1 MFSAGGGVTL
11 TAILFSTLAL
21 VAVTMV
27 ATRVLGRNAGWLAA
41 AGLAALAFAVGNR
54 VPEILG
60 GSGSVLGT
68 GVVRET
74 APWIPSLDISL
85 GLRLDGLSALFL
97 IIVLGIGALV
107 MAYSARYMSDRNV
120 HHHTGYF
127 AWMLLFAFA
136 MTGLVLADDLIV
148 LFVFWELTTL
158 CSFFLINRSGGRA
171 GPPAVRTLLVTALGG
186 LALLF
191 AVVLI
196 VVRTGTTVVSEALAS
211 GVWSEDQGF
220 SAGIAVLVAVAA
232 MTKSAQFPFHMWL
245 PDAMVAPTPVSAY
258 LHAAAMV
265 KAGIYLLMLFS
276 PALGGT
282 VVWQSILITA
292 GLMTAVMGALFAMRC
307 FDLKEIMAY
316 STISQLGL
324 IVALIGIGTPA
335 ALATAALY
343 TLAHALFKAS
353 LFMVVGIVDRQAGTR
368 DIRLL
373 RGLWRRMPVTFLTTL
388 LAGLSMAGV
397 FPLLGF
403 ISKEYLLGQMLGA
416 GDLPWVGVALTAI
429 TVFASATTFA
439 YTGRIIGGAFSD
451 YRGTD
456 RSVNLGEGHGQ
467 KEDVREAKPL
477 FVASALLPA
486 LIGLALGPAIA
497 VLHPLMG
504 AAGSAASGESYT
516 ASFAIFGG
524 FTKELALSFTIIGV
538 GLLAVSQRR
547 RLDTF
552 FERRFLSFSAIDVV
566 ESIRTGANWLG
577 AKAGNTTRT
586 DAPAGHLATPWI
598 IVGLVAVAAIV
609 TTPFASDPVR
619 TGEPWTDALWLGLL
633 VITVVPAVITR
644 SRLIALILVGA
655 AGFVVALWFFALGAI
670 DVGVTQL
677 LVELLTVVALVLIL
691 RRLPSVFHPVARTR
705 QAVTAAVAVGVG
717 ALATV
722 ATLAFTGRR
731 DMSPVGQYFLD
742 EAYRDTGGTNVV
754 NTILVDYRAL
764 DTFGELTVIAVAGIV
779 LIGIL
784 RSRSILP
791 ERTPNVEAWANTAL
805 ARTMDNT
812 LPVRMTARWAAPVI
826 ILLSFHLF
834 WRGHYEAG
842 GGFIAALVGA
852 TGFALAY
859 LGAPADRGAPVAWPY
874 RGLLAAGVIV
884 GVLSGVGGYAV
895 GSFLKPIRFDIP
907 LPWGGDYGFTS
918 AMVFDL
924 GVYLAVLAIIIAV
937 INELGGV
944 RQTEVQPTSYAGA
957 VLVAGSSPQL
967 NEKPPLEG
975 EHGSG
980 PAGDGTSDGVPPG
993 SGVLPAGTSQG
1004 GDTDGKKGG
1013 SS

>member
-1 MFSAGGGVTL
+1 MSCYLPTLFAGSFVTL

-21 VAVTMV
+21 VAITMV
-27 ATRVLGRNAGWLAA
+27 ATKVMGRNAGWLAA
-41 AGLAALAFAVGNR
+41 AVLGALAFAVGVR
-54 VPEILG
+54 VPEILD
-60 GSGSVLGT
+60 GT
-68 GVVRET
+68 GSSSGLGVVKEST
-74 APWIPSLDISL
+74 PWIPSLDVSL

-107 MAYSARYMSDRNV
+107 MAYSARYMSERNV
-120 HHHTGYF
+120 HPHTGYF

-136 MTGLVLADDLIV
+136 MTGLVLSDDLIL

-158 CSFFLINRSGGRA
+158 CSFFLINRSGDRA
-171 GPPAVRTLLVTALGG
+171 GPPAVRTLLVTAMGG

-196 VVRTGTTVVSEALAS
+196 VIHTGTTVVSEALAS
-211 GVWSEDQGF
+211 DVWSEDPGF
-220 SAGIAVLVAVAA
+220 SAAIAVLVALAA

-265 KAGIYLLMLFS
+265 KAGIFLLMLFS

-282 VVWQSILITA
+282 VVWQTILMST
-292 GLMTAVMGALFAMRC
+292 GLITAVMGALFAMRA

-316 STISQLGL
+316 STVSQLGL

-373 RGLWRRMPVTFLTTL
+373 RGLWRRMPVTFTTTL
-388 LAGLSMAGV
+388 LAGLSMAGI

-416 GDLPWVGVALTAI
+416 GESPWVGVMLAAI
-429 TVFASATTFA
+429 VVFASSTTFA
-439 YTGRIIGGAFSD
+439 YTARILLGAFSN
-451 YRGTD
+451 YRGTNREVD
-456 RSVNLGEGHGQ
+456 EKGLHGPN
-467 KEDVREAKPL
+467 DDIREAQPS
-477 FVASALLPA
+477 FVASALIPA
-486 LIGLALGPAIA
+486 LIGLTLGPAIV

-504 AAGSAASGESYT
+504 AAGGAAAGESYR
-516 ASFAIFGG
+516 ASFALFGG
-524 FTKELALSFTIIGV
+524 FTTELALSLTIIAV

-552 FERRFLSFSAIDVV
+552 FERRVLRFSAIDVV
-566 ESIRTGANWLG
+566 EAIRTGSIVLG
-577 AKAGNTTRT
+577 TRVGNTTRT
-586 DAPAGHLATPWI
+586 DAPAQHLAVPWI
-598 IVGLVAVAAIV
+598 VVGAVALAAIV
-609 TTPFASDPVR
+609 TNPSAGELVR
-619 TGEPWTDALWLGLL
+619 DGEPWSDLLWLALL
-633 VITVVPAVITR
+633 VATVVPAMITR
-644 SRLIALILVGA
+644 SRLIALILVGG

-670 DVGVTQL
+670 DVGLTQL

-691 RRLPSVFHPVARTR
+691 RRLPSAFHPVARAR
-705 QAVTAAVAVGVG
+705 QALTAAVAVGVG
-717 ALATV
+717 VAATAV
-722 ATLAFTGRR
+722 TLAFTGRR

-742 EAYRDTGGTNVV
+742 EAYEDTGGTNVV

-779 LIGIL
+779 LIRIL
-784 RSRSILP
+784 ASRPMVAQRI
-791 ERTPNVEAWANTAL
+791 PNLAAWANSAL
-805 ARTMDNT
+805 ARTTDNT
-812 LPVRMTARWAAPVI
+812 LPIRIVARWAAPVI

-859 LGAPADRGAPVAWPY
+859 LGAPTDRGARVAWPY
-874 RGLLAAGVIV
+874 RGLLASGVIV
-884 GVLSGVGGYAV
+884 AVLSGIGGYLV
-895 GSFLKPIRFDIP
+895 GSFLKPVRFDIP
-907 LPWGGDYGFTS
+907 LPWGGEYGFTS
-918 AMVFDL
+918 AMVFDV

-944 RQTEVQPTSYAGA
+944 RQSESDPTSFAGA
-957 VLVAGSSPQL
+957 VLVAGSDP
-967 NEKPPLEG
+967 
-975 EHGSG
+975 
-980 PAGDGTSDGVPPG
+980 VPPEEEFLVSEG
-993 SGVLPAGTSQG
+993 AS
-1004 GDTDGKKGG
+1004 GDTAPEGVARGAGSSPGTKKPQKGG
-1013 SS
+1013 PS

>member
-1 MFSAGGGVTL
+1 MTL

-21 VAVTMV
+21 VAITML
-27 ATRVLGRNAGWLAA
+27 ATRVMGRNAGWIAA
-41 AGLAALAFAVGNR
+41 AGLGALAFAVGNR
-54 VPEILG
+54 IPEIVDGGDSAFGLG
-60 GSGSVLGT
+60 I
-68 GVVRET
+68 VRET
-74 APWIPSLDISL
+74 MPWIPSLDVAL

-107 MAYSARYMSDRNV
+107 MAYSARYMSSRNV

-158 CSFFLINRSGGRA
+158 CSFFLINRSGDRA

-186 LALLF
+186 LSLLF

-196 VVRTGTTVVSEALAS
+196 VVRTGTTVVSEALTSA
-211 GVWSEDQGF
+211 VWSEDPGF
-220 SAGIAVLVAVAA
+220 SVGIAVLVALAA
-232 MTKSAQFPFHMWL
+232 LTKSAQFPFHFWL

-282 VVWQSILITA
+282 VVWQTILVST
-292 GLMTAVMGALFAMRC
+292 GLITAVMGAVFAMRC

-353 LFMVVGIVDRQAGTR
+353 LFMVVGIIDRQAGTR
-368 DIRLL
+368 DIRVL
-373 RGLWRRMPVTFLTTL
+373 RGLWRLMPVTFAATL

-403 ISKEYLLGQMLGA
+403 VSKEYLLGQMLEA
-416 GDLPWVGVALTAI
+416 GGSPWVGVVLTTI

-439 YTGRIIGGAFSD
+439 YTARILWGAFSH
-451 YRGTD
+451 YRGTNRPEKKD
-456 RSVNLGEGHGQ
+456 GGRELN
-467 KEDVREAKPL
+467 EDIREARPL

-486 LIGLALGPAIA
+486 LLGLILGPAIA

-504 AAGSAASGESYT
+504 AAGSAAAGESYT
-516 ASFAIFGG
+516 ASFAILGG
-524 FTKELALSFTIIGV
+524 FTRELALSLTIIAL
-538 GLLAVSQRR
+538 GLLAISQRR

-552 FERRFLSFSAIDVV
+552 FERRFLRFSALEVV
-566 ESIRTGANWLG
+566 EGIRTGAIALG
-577 AKAGNTTRT
+577 TRVGNTTRT
-586 DAPAGHLATPWI
+586 DAPAQHLATPWI

-609 TTPFASDPVR
+609 TTPSVGTVVDS
-619 TGEPWTDALWLGLL
+619 GEPWSDALWFGLL
-633 VITVVPAVITR
+633 VVTVVPAVITR

-655 AGFVVALWFFALGAI
+655 AGFVVALWFFVLGAI
-670 DVGVTQL
+670 DVGLTQL

-691 RRLPSVFHPVARTR
+691 RRLPSVFHPVASTR
-705 QAVTAAVAVGVG
+705 QFFSAAVALGVGV
-717 ALATV
+717 V
-722 ATLAFTGRR
+722 ATAVTFAFTGRR

-742 EAYRDTGGTNVV
+742 EAYQDTGGTNVV

-784 RSRSILP
+784 RSRPMLA
-791 ERTPNVEAWANTAL
+791 ERISGVAGWANTAL
-805 ARTMDNT
+805 AGTLDNT
-812 LPVRMTARWAAPVI
+812 LPVRMVARWAAPVI

-859 LGAPADRGAPVAWPY
+859 LGAPTDRGARVAWPY
-874 RGLLAAGVIV
+874 RGLLSAGVIV
-884 GVLSGVGGYAV
+884 AVLSGVWGYAV
-895 GSFLKPIRFDIP
+895 GSFLKPVRFDIP
-907 LPWGGDYGFTS
+907 LPWGGEYGFTS

-944 RQTEVQPTSYAGA
+944 RQRVGQPTSQAGP
-957 VLVAGSSPQL
+957 VLVAGRYSGLGLKSS
-967 NEKPPLEG
+967 LE
-975 EHGSG
+975 SQK
-980 PAGDGTSDGVPPG
+980 DSDR
-993 SGVLPAGTSQG
+993 STRSAGTPE
-1004 GDTDGKKGG
+1004 KGG
-1013 SS
+1013 VR

>member
-1 MFSAGGGVTL
+1 MFSAEQPVTL

-21 VAVTMV
+21 VAITMV
-27 ATRVLGRNAGWLAA
+27 ATRVIGRNAGWLAA
-41 AGLAALAFAVGNR
+41 AGLGALALAVATR
-54 VPEILG
+54 IPEILEG
-60 GSGSVLGT
+60 AGATAGLGA
-68 GVVRET
+68 VSESL
-74 APWIPSLDISL
+74 PWIPSLDIAL

-107 MAYSARYMSDRNV
+107 MAYSARYMSPGSV
-120 HHHTGYF
+120 HKHTGYF

-136 MTGLVLADDLIV
+136 MTGLVLANDLV
-148 LFVFWELTTL
+148 LLFVFWELTTL
-158 CSFFLINRSGGRA
+158 CSFFLINRSGERA
-171 GPPAVRTLLVTALGG
+171 GAPAVRTLLVTALGG
-186 LALLF
+186 LSLLF

-196 VVRTGTTVVSEALAS
+196 VIRTGTTVVSEALAS
-211 GVWSEDQGF
+211 EVWTLDPGF
-220 SAGIAVLVAVAA
+220 SAGIAVLVALAA

-282 VVWQSILITA
+282 PVWQSILLLA
-292 GLMTAVMGALFAMRC
+292 GLLTAVMGAIFAMRC

-343 TLAHALFKAS
+343 TLAHALFKSS

-373 RGLWRRMPVTFLTTL
+373 SGLWRLMPITFATTL

-397 FPLLGF
+397 FPLMGF
-403 ISKEYLLGQMLGA
+403 VSKEYLLGQMLDA
-416 GDLPWVGVALTAI
+416 GDSPWVGLALTAI
-429 TVFASATTFA
+429 AVFASSTTFA
-439 YTGRIIGGAFSD
+439 YTGRIVLGAFSS
-451 YRGTD
+451 YRGSNLTFEVEED
-456 RSVNLGEGHGQ
+456 RGQ
-467 KEDVREAKPL
+467 KKQVREAKPL
-477 FVASALLPA
+477 FIASALIPA
-486 LIGLALGPAIA
+486 LIGLILGPAIA

-504 AAGSAASGESYT
+504 AAGSSASGTSYT
-516 ASFAIFGG
+516 ASFAFFGG
-524 FTKELALSFTIIGV
+524 FTNELALSMTIIV
-538 GLLAVSQRR
+538 LGLLAISQRR
-547 RLDTF
+547 PLDTF
-552 FERRFLSFSAIDVV
+552 FEGRILSFTAIDVV
-566 ESIRTGANWLG
+566 ESIRTRALALG
-577 AKAGNTTRT
+577 ARVGNTTRT
-586 DAPAGHLATPWI
+586 DSPVKHLAAPWI
-598 IVGLVAVAAIV
+598 IMGFVALAAIV
-609 TTPFASDPVR
+609 IMPSLGSLVALT
-619 TGEPWTDALWLGLL
+619 EPWSDLVWLVLL
-633 VITVVPAVITR
+633 AATVLPAVITK
-644 SRLIALILVGA
+644 SRLVALILVGG

-670 DVGVTQL
+670 DVGLTQL

-691 RRLPSVFHPVARTR
+691 RRLPSVFHAVERSR
-705 QAVTAAVAVGVG
+705 QALTG
-717 ALATV
+717 ALAIGVGVVVTAV
-722 ATLAFTGRR
+722 TLVFTGRR
-731 DMSPVGQYFLD
+731 EMSPVGQYFLD
-742 EAYRDTGGTNVV
+742 EAYVDTGGTNVV

-784 RSRSILP
+784 RSRPMLFM
-791 ERTPNVEAWANTAL
+791 RTPDLAALAKTAL
-805 ARTMDNT
+805 ARTTDNT
-812 LPVRMTARWAAPVI
+812 LPIRMVSRWAAPLI

-852 TGFALAY
+852 TGFGLAY
-859 LGAPADRGAPVAWPY
+859 LGASEDSSAPVKWPY
-874 RGLLAAGVIV
+874 RALLSAGVIV
-884 GVLSGVGGYAV
+884 AVLSGIGGYLA
-895 GSFLKPIRFDIP
+895 GSFLKPLRFDIP

-944 RQTEVQPTSYAGA
+944 RPREVAATSQAGP
-957 VLVAGSSPQL
+957 VFVARRYEKLADPSIVEVTAQKRGSS
-967 NEKPPLEG
+967 
-975 EHGSG
+975 
-980 PAGDGTSDGVPPG
+980 
-993 SGVLPAGTSQG
+993 
-1004 GDTDGKKGG
+1004 
-1013 SS
+1013 

>member
-1 MFSAGGGVTL
+1 MPGSLVGEWDEQHASHKGCELANLDHPDNEENMTL

-21 VAVTMV
+21 VAITMV
-27 ATRVLGRNAGWLAA
+27 ATRVMGRNAGWIAA
-41 AGLAALAFAVGNR
+41 AGLGALAFAVGNR
-54 VPEILG
+54 LPEILDG
-60 GSGSVLGT
+60 AGSTLGL
-68 GVVRET
+68 GIVKET
-74 APWIPSLDISL
+74 QPWIPSLDVAL

-107 MAYSARYMSDRNV
+107 MAYSARYMSSRNV
-120 HHHTGYF
+120 HPHTGYF

-136 MTGLVLADDLIV
+136 MTGLVLADDLIL

-158 CSFFLINRSGGRA
+158 CSFFLINRSGDRA
-171 GPPAVRTLLVTALGG
+171 GAPAVRTLLVTALGG
-186 LALLF
+186 LSLLF

-196 VVRTGTTVVSEALAS
+196 VLRTGTTVVSEALAS
-211 GVWSEDQGF
+211 AVWAEDPGF
-220 SAGIAVLVAVAA
+220 SAGIAVLVALAA

-282 VVWQSILITA
+282 LVWQTILMST
-292 GLMTAVMGALFAMRC
+292 GLITAVMGAVFAMRR

-373 RGLWRRMPVTFLTTL
+373 RGLWRSMPVTFATTL

-397 FPLLGF
+397 FPMLGF
-403 ISKEYLLGQMLGA
+403 VSKEYLLGQMLGA
-416 GDLPWVGVALTAI
+416 GGSPWVGAVLAAI

-439 YTGRIIGGAFSD
+439 YTGRILWGAFFD
-451 YRGTD
+451 YRGT
-456 RSVNLGEGHGQ
+456 N
-467 KEDVREAKPL
+467 REPKDSDLHRLNKNIQEARPL

-486 LIGLALGPAIA
+486 LMGLALGPAIA

-504 AAGSAASGESYT
+504 AAGSAAAGESYS

-524 FTKELALSFTIIGV
+524 FTRELALSLTIIGL
-538 GLLAVSQRR
+538 GLFAISQRR

-552 FERRFLSFSAIDVV
+552 FEGRILSFSAIDVV
-566 ESIRTGANWLG
+566 EGIRTRAIALG
-577 AKAGNTTRT
+577 ARVGNTTRS
-586 DAPAGHLATPWI
+586 DAPARHLAAPWI
-598 IVGLVAVAAIV
+598 IMGLVAIAAVV
-609 TTPFASDPVR
+609 TTPAAVSRVG
-619 TGEPWTDALWLGLL
+619 TGEPWTDALWLLL
-633 VITVVPAVITR
+633 IAATVIPAVITR
-644 SRLIALILVGA
+644 SRIIALILVGA
-655 AGFVVALWFFALGAI
+655 AGFVVALWFFVLGAI
-670 DVGVTQL
+670 DVGLTQL

-691 RRLPSVFHPVARTR
+691 RRLPSVFHPVARAR
-705 QAVTAAVAVGVG
+705 QIASAAVAIGVGV
-717 ALATV
+717 V
-722 ATLAFTGRR
+722 ATAATFAFTGRR

-742 EAYRDTGGTNVV
+742 EAYEDTGGTNVV

-784 RSRSILP
+784 RSRPMLA
-791 ERTPNVEAWANTAL
+791 ERTSNFAAWANTAL
-805 ARTMDNT
+805 ARTADNT
-812 LPVRMTARWAAPVI
+812 LPIRMVARWAAPVI

-874 RGLLAAGVIV
+874 RGLLSAGVIV
-884 GVLSGVGGYAV
+884 AVLSGVWGYAV
-895 GSFLKPIRFDIP
+895 GSFLKPVRFDIP

-944 RQTEVQPTSYAGA
+944 RQRVGQPSSQAGP
-957 VLVAGSSPQL
+957 VLVAQS
-967 NEKPPLEG
+967 
-975 EHGSG
+975 
-980 PAGDGTSDGVPPG
+980 VPPTE
-993 SGVLPAGTSQG
+993 PALQSVAQFVETPP
-1004 GDTDGKKGG
+1004 KGG
-1013 SS
+1013 S

>member
-1 MFSAGGGVTL
+1 MLDFCPVLLEAGVVTL
-11 TAILFSTLAL
+11 AAILFSTLGL
-21 VAVTMV
+21 VVITML
-27 ATRVLGRNAGWLAA
+27 ATKVMSRNAGWIAA
-41 AGLAALAFAVGNR
+41 AGLGSLAVVVGTR
-54 VPEILG
+54 VPEILE
-60 GSGSVLGT
+60 GSGSAFGL
-68 GVVRET
+68 GVVKET
-74 APWIPSLDISL
+74 TPWIPSLDVSL

-107 MAYSARYMSDRNV
+107 MAYSARYMSFSRV

-127 AWMLLFAFA
+127 AWMMLFAFA
-136 MTGLVLADDLIV
+136 MTGLVLADDLIL

-158 CSFFLINRSGGRA
+158 CSFFLINRSGDRA
-171 GPPAVRTLLVTALGG
+171 GPPAVRTLLVTAMGG

-196 VVRTGTTVVSEALAS
+196 VVRTGTTVVSEALENP
-211 GVWSEDQGF
+211 VWSEDPGF
-220 SAGIAVLVAVAA
+220 AAGIAVLVALAA

-276 PALGGT
+276 PALAGT
-282 VVWQSILITA
+282 PVWQTILLSS
-292 GLMTAVMGALFAMRC
+292 GLITAVMGALFAMRA

-316 STISQLGL
+316 STVSQLGL
-324 IVALIGIGTPA
+324 IVAVIGVGTPA

-368 DIRLL
+368 DIRVL
-373 RGLWRRMPVTFLTTL
+373 RGLWRVMPVTFVTTI

-403 ISKEYLLGQMLGA
+403 ISKEYLLGQMLSA
-416 GDLPWVGVALTAI
+416 GQAPWVGVVIVAVV
-429 TVFASATTFA
+429 VFASSTTFA
-439 YTGRIIGGAFSD
+439 YTGRILFGAFSD
-451 YRGTD
+451 YRGTNRVVD
-456 RSVNLGEGHGQ
+456 EDSIHGPNEDIREG
-467 KEDVREAKPL
+467 RPL
-477 FVASALLPA
+477 FVVSAFIPA
-486 LIGLALGPAIA
+486 LIGLVLGPAIA
-497 VLHPLMG
+497 LLHPLVG
-504 AAGSAASGESYT
+504 AAGSAAAGESYS
-516 ASFAIFGG
+516 ASFALFSG
-524 FTKELALSFTIIGV
+524 FTTELALSLTVIGL
-538 GLLAVSQRR
+538 GSLAIGQRR

-552 FERRFLSFSAIDVV
+552 FERRFLPFSAIDVV
-566 ESIRTGANWLG
+566 EGIRTASMGWG
-577 AKAGNTTRT
+577 TRVGNLTRT
-586 DAPAGHLATPWI
+586 DAPAGHLAAPWI
-598 IVGLVAVAAIV
+598 MVGLVAVAAIV
-609 TTPFASDPVR
+609 VAPSAGSVVGS
-619 TGEPWTDALWLGLL
+619 GEPWSDVLWLALL
-633 VITVVPAVITR
+633 VVTVIPALVTR
-644 SRLIALILVGA
+644 SRLVALILVGG

-691 RRLPSVFHPVARTR
+691 RRLPEAFHPVAKTR
-705 QAVTAAVAVGVG
+705 QILTAAIAIGVGV
-717 ALATV
+717 LATV
-722 ATLAFTGRR
+722 VTLAFTGRR
-731 DMSPVGQYFLD
+731 DISPVGQYFLD
-742 EAYRDTGGTNVV
+742 EAYEDTGGTNVV

-784 RSRSILP
+784 RSRPMLAD
-791 ERTPNVEAWANTAL
+791 RTRDVTAWAQTAL
-805 ARTMDNT
+805 GRTVDNT
-812 LPVRMTARWAAPVI
+812 LPVRVLSRWAAPLI

-859 LGAPADRGAPVAWPY
+859 LGAPADRSAKVTWPY
-874 RGLLAAGVIV
+874 RGLLAAGVV
-884 GVLSGVGGYAV
+884 VAVLSGIGGYLV
-895 GSFLKPIRFDIP
+895 GSFLKPIRFSIP
-907 LPWGGDYGFTS
+907 LPWGGEYGFTS

-944 RQTEVQPTSYAGA
+944 RQSDSEPRSFAGPMRIAASGEAVRDDVAAVSAGA
-957 VLVAGSSPQL
+957 RSGSTSP
-967 NEKPPLEG
+967 E
-975 EHGSG
+975 
-980 PAGDGTSDGVPPG
+980 
-993 SGVLPAGTSQG
+993 
-1004 GDTDGKKGG
+1004 GG
-1013 SS
+1013 SQ

>member
-1 MFSAGGGVTL
+1 MFPEGGVVTL

-21 VAVTMV
+21 VVVTML
-27 ATRVLGRNAGWLAA
+27 ATRVIGRNAGWLAA
-41 AGLAALAFAVGNR
+41 VGLAALTVAVGAR
-54 VPEILG
+54 LPEVYEG
-60 GSGSVLGT
+60 AGSSAGV
-68 GVVRET
+68 GVVRES
-74 APWIPSLDISL
+74 APWIPSLDIAL

-107 MAYSARYMSDRNV
+107 MAYSARYMSARNV

-158 CSFFLINRSGGRA
+158 CSFFLINRSGDRA
-171 GPPAVRTLLVTALGG
+171 GAPAVRTLLVTALGG
-186 LALLF
+186 LSLLF

-196 VVRTGTTVVSEALAS
+196 VLRTGTTVVSEALTS
-211 GVWSEDQGF
+211 DVWAADPGF
-220 SAGIAVLVAVAA
+220 TAGIAVLVAVAA

-276 PALGGT
+276 PALGGSI
-282 VVWQSILITA
+282 VWQSILVST
-292 GLMTAVMGALFAMRC
+292 GLITAVMGALFAMRR

-324 IVALIGIGTPA
+324 IVVLIGIGTPA

-373 RGLWRRMPVTFLTTL
+373 RGLWRLMPVTFVTTL

-403 ISKEYLLGQMLGA
+403 ISKEYLLGQTLDA
-416 GDLPWVGVALTAI
+416 GGSPWVGAVITAVA
-429 TVFASATTFA
+429 VFASATTFA
-439 YTGRIIGGAFSD
+439 YTGRILWGAFFE
-451 YRGTD
+451 YRGTNRAAND
-456 RSVNLGEGHGQ
+456 ADAHRLKKDIH
-467 KEDVREAKPL
+467 EAKPL

-486 LIGLALGPAIA
+486 LIGLALGPGIV
-497 VLHPLMG
+497 VLHPLLG
-504 AAGSAASGESYT
+504 AAGSAAAGAPYT

-524 FTKELALSFTIIGV
+524 FTRELALSFTIIGL
-538 GLLAVSQRR
+538 GLLAISQRR

-552 FERRFLSFSAIDVV
+552 FEGRILRFTAIDVV
-566 ESIRTGANWLG
+566 ESIRTGAIALG
-577 AKAGNTTRT
+577 ARVGNTTRT
-586 DAPAGHLATPWI
+586 DAPTQHLAAPWF
-598 IVGLVAVAAIV
+598 IVGVVAVAAVV
-609 TTPFASDPVR
+609 TTPSLGSLVGS
-619 TGEPWTDALWLGLL
+619 GEPWSDVLWLGLL
-633 VITVVPAVITR
+633 AVTVIPAVFTR
-644 SRLIALILVGA
+644 SRLTALILVGG

-691 RRLPSVFHPVARTR
+691 RRLPAVFHAVARTR
-705 QAVTAAVAVGVG
+705 QIVTAAVAIGVGV
-717 ALATV
+717 AATAV
-722 ATLAFTGRR
+722 TLAFTGQR

-742 EAYRDTGGTNVV
+742 EALRDTGGTNVV

-784 RSRSILP
+784 RSRPMLADL
-791 ERTPNVEAWANTAL
+791 TPNVAAWANTAL

-812 LPVRMTARWAAPVI
+812 LPVRMIARWAAPVI

-852 TGFALAY
+852 TGFGLAY

-874 RGLLAAGVIV
+874 RGLLSAGVIV
-884 GVLSGVGGYAV
+884 GVLSGIGGYGV
-895 GSFLKPIRFDIP
+895 GSFLRPVRFDIP

-944 RQTEVQPTSYAGA
+944 RQSESQPTSYAGA
-957 VLVAGSSPQL
+957 VLVA
-967 NEKPPLEG
+967 
-975 EHGSG
+975 
-980 PAGDGTSDGVPPG
+980 TRPPG
-993 SGVLPAGTSQG
+993 SSGQPGGPRDATPVSQASPVAPASQR
-1004 GDTDGKKGG
+1004 GD
-1013 SS
+1013 SR